1 MTARTGTTGSGHQ
14 GLAFGGA
21 IAASIILLT
30 AGILSIFQGIAAIAK
45 DDLLVVGYNYTYEF
59 SVETWGWVHLV
70 VGVLLLLAGIG
81 LMSGAT
87 WARLVAIV
95 VASLSIVANFLW
107 LPYYPLWSILIIAID
122 LVVIWA
128 VATWEPTRAQ

>member
-1 MTARTGTTGSGHQ
+1 MTDRTSTTGRAGHR
-14 GLAFGGA
+14 GLALGGA

-30 AGILSIFQGIAAIAK
+30 AGVLSIFQGIAAVAK
-45 DDLLVVGYNYTYEF
+45 DDLLVVGYSYTYEF
-59 SVETWGWVHLV
+59 SIATWGWIHLV

-95 VASLSIVANFLW
+95 VAAVSIVANFLW

-122 LVVIWA
+122 LVIIWA
-128 VATWEPTRAQ
+128 VSTWDPVRA

>member
-1 MTARTGTTGSGHQ
+1 MTERTSTSSSGHQ
-14 GLAFGGA
+14 GVALGGA
-21 IAASIILLT
+21 IAASIVLLT
-30 AGILSIFQGIAAIAK
+30 AGVLSIFQGIAAVAK

-59 SVETWGWVHLV
+59 SVATWGWIHLV

-95 VASLSIVANFLW
+95 VAALSIVANFLW

-128 VATWEPTRAQ
+128 VATWEPARR